1 MKAVAKITQVIQY
14 RYTEK
19 NIFNMEAEAGFS
31 HLNFFS

>member
-19 NIFNMEAEAGFS
+19 NIFNMEAEAGLFAP
-31 HLNFFS
+31 